1 MLSSVHEG
9 TQASVQSRSLP
20 GLSRGNSAKL
30 YCLRR
35 IAERVVAADREEVT
49 VLDLGCGDASQWDG
63 LLRRYPGVRYIGVEP
78 SATAAAAARAR
89 LETMGVEHRILTA
102 SAYDIDVGPVDV
114 VASFS
119 VLEHVQRRDAY
130 VDCIA
135 RNLDPDGRAFVN
147 YDAGHFFGVGT
158 PAVRLRE
165 HAKTAL
171 GRLRARVGNDSW
183 YQRFV
188 TEEEA
193 QALFAA
199 AGLRV
204 IDAKAFNTD
213 LKSAFKAVPEERQD
227 EIMEVWLDAELALND
242 AGIRYSDELAR
253 TFRTRSFELA
263 RT

>member
-1 MLSSVHEG
+1 M
-9 TQASVQSRSLP
+9 ASVQTGAHTTSQARAPS

-35 IAERVVAADREEVT
+35 IAEVVVAADRDVVT
-49 VLDLGCGDASQWDG
+49 VLDLGCGDASPWDA
-63 LLRRYPGVRYIGVEP
+63 LLRLHPGVRYIGVEP
-78 SATAAAAARAR
+78 SREAAAAARAR
-89 LETMGVEHRILTA
+89 LKTIGVEHRILTA
-102 SAYDIDVGPVDV
+102 SAYDIDVGPVDI

-130 VDCIA
+130 VACIA
-135 RNLDPDGRAFVN
+135 RNLGPNGRAFVN
-147 YDAGHFFGVGT
+147 YDAGHFVGVGT
-158 PAVRLRE
+158 PGTRLRE
-165 HAKTAL
+165 HVKTAL
-171 GRLRARVGNDSW
+171 GRLRARAGDDSW

-204 IDAKAFNTD
+204 IDAKVFNTD

-227 EIMEVWLDAELALND
+227 EIMEVWLDAELALNE
-242 AGIRYSDELAR
+242 AGIRYTDELAR

-263 RT
+263 RV